1 VAPHAARAMTD
12 LRPTVR
18 QLEPLGRPPRDS
30 AVLAGLRRLSPARM
44 KRRERFPG
52 APARTR

>member
-1 VAPHAARAMTD
+1 MTH

-18 QLEPLGRPPRDS
+18 RLEPLGRPPRDS
-30 AVLAGLRRLSPARM
+30 AAFAGLRRVFDARR
-44 KRRERFPG
+44 KRQARFPD

>member
-1 VAPHAARAMTD
+1 MTH

-30 AVLAGLRRLSPARM
+30 AAFAGLRRLFDA
-44 KRRERFPG
+44 RRERHERSPD
-52 APARTR
+52 APTRTR

>member
-1 VAPHAARAMTD
+1 VAAHATRAMTD
-12 LRPTVR
+12 PRPTVR

-30 AVLAGLRRLSPARM
+30 AAFAGLRRLFPARK
-44 KRRERFPG
+44 KRPGRFPD